1 MMRCTVCGAE
11 LKPTRTDLPF
21 KVGDTRIVILKDLPV
36 VECGNCP
43 VYLLEDSVLRRV
55 DEILAGV
62 ESSAELEIIR
72 YAA

>member
-1 MMRCTVCGAE
+1 MRCTVCGPE

-21 KVGDTRIVILKDLPV
+21 KVGDTCIVIVKNLPV
-36 VECGNCP
+36 VQCDGCP
-43 VYLLEDSVLRRV
+43 EYLLEDGVLCRV

-62 ESSAELEIIR
+62 GRGAELEIIR

>member
-1 MMRCTVCGAE
+1 MRCTVCGAE

-21 KVGDTRIVILKDLPV
+21 KVGETRIVILKNLPV
-36 VECGNCP
+36 VQCGNCP
-43 VYLLEDSVLRRV
+43 EYLLEDSVLRRV

-62 ESSAELEIIR
+62 GRGPEIEIIP